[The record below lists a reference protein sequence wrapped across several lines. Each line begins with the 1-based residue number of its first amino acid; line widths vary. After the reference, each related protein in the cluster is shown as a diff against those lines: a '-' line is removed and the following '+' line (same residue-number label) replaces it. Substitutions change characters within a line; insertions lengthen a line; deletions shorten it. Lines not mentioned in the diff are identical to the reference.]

1 MKLAKLG
8 KKDVSATARLLRE
21 YWETRGMKY
30 SQTWAEGYVRKG
42 HKAEIKE
49 DLFFTAKDGEKVL
62 GAMSVIIY
70 EGNVA
75 ELRDFVVD
83 PEFRGKGLG
92 HKIISEI
99 LTILK
104 ERKVRKACALIFRQY
119 EEFYKE
125 FGFGKEGILKSHF
138 AEGEDLMIVSKFLK

>member
-1 MKLAKLG
+1 MKLVKIG

-30 SQTWAEGYVRKG
+30 SQKWAEGYVSKG

-49 DLFFTAKDGEKVL
+49 DLFFALKDGEKVL
-62 GAMSVIIY
+62 GTIAVIIY
-70 EGNVA
+70 EGDVA

-83 PEFRGKGLG
+83 REHRGKGLG
-92 HKIISEI
+92 HKIISES

-104 ERKVRKACALIFRQY
+104 EKKVRKAYALIFRQY
-119 EEFYKE
+119 ADFYKE
-125 FGFGKEGILKSHF
+125 FGFEKEGVMKSHF
-138 AEGEDLMIVSKFLK
+138 AEGEDLVIVSKFL